1 MAISK
6 TKKIV
11 IIVLVLVFLGLAGWG
26 SYSYFS
32 PKNSPNFDVDSIL
45 IKSNIKI
52 GGSYETDVRVTNLK
66 DSENK
71 VNMFL
76 SDVQGLTEPIT
87 QELVLSAYE
96 TKAIKVSFVNL
107 SVSEGIYVGVLEVS
121 SGDEKKTLPI
131 ILEIE
136 SDKVLFDNSVSLFP
150 SGVVQPGERVN
161 AEIKVND
168 LTFLG
173 SAVVEFEYF
182 VRDFYGGKIF
192 SEKETVPVDKDTSF
206 TKSFEIPKGAK
217 QQDYVFGAIVRYNN
231 STGTSSSFFSVEK
244 KPLFAGAFDN
254 MYFFVLLIFAALVLV
269 LLLFVFYSVYSRDK
283 LLDELKN
290 QYRNELRRQV
300 DYIHEK
306 EHTVEVKLKTPEE
319 KKVSKKIF
327 AKVKKERV
335 KAIKKLHVE
344 RVKKYKQM
352 KKAKKPVDTM
362 KSQIEKWK
370 NEGYNTSVLQGETK
384 IPDVG
389 DIRRQINMWKK
400 KGYDTS
406 VLKN

>member
-269 LLLFVFYSVYSRDK
+269 LLLFVFYSVFSRDK